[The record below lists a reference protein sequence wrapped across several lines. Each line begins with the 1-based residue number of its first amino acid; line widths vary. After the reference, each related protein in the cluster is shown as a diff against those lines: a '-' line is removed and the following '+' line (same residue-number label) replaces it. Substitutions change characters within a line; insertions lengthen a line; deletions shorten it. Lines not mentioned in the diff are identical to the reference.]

1 MELAVTKRTQTGKKL
16 AGLRAQWFIPAII
29 YGKHVKEPIMVTVN
43 KNEFI
48 KLYNEEGTSTAITV
62 KGDKVNE
69 LVLIQDIQLDSVSDY
84 VLHVD
89 FHAVKSDEKVTADI
103 PVVLEGVSPVAKSGI
118 WRVQIVNDTVEVE
131 AFPQDLPK
139 EFVVDI
145 STLTKIHDTIHV
157 KDLILDKKVEILS
170 DPEDTIVTVVEFVE
184 EVEEEETTETEEEAT
199 DKVDEKEG
207 DNKQDEESKD

>member
-1 MELAVTKRTQTGKKL
+1 MELAVTKRTQTGKKV
-16 AGLRAQWFIPAII
+16 ASLRAQWLVPAII

-48 KLYNEEGTSTAITV
+48 KLYDEEWTSTAITL
-62 KGDKVNE
+62 KWDKVNE
-69 LVLIQDIQLDSVSDY
+69 LVLIQDIQLDSVNDY
-84 VLHVD
+84 VLHID

-103 PVVLEGVSPVAKSGI
+103 PVVLEGISPVVKSGI
-118 WRVQIVNDTVEVE
+118 GRVQIVNDTVEVE

-145 STLTKIHDTIHV
+145 SPLENLHDTVHV

-170 DPEDTIVTVVEFVE
+170 DPEETIVTVVEFVE
-184 EVEEEETTETEEEAT
+184 EVEEDETTDVEEGEEAT
-199 DKVDEKEG
+199 DKKQEK
-207 DNKQDEESKD
+207 KDEEDKD